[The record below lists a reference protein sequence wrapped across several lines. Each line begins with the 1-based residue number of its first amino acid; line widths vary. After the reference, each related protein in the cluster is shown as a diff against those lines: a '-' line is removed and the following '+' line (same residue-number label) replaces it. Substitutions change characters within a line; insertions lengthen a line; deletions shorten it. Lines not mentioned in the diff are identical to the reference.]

1 MNMQKLFFILFLPFY
16 FFKTDCQSRIVDEIV
31 ATVGDK
37 KILYSDVER
46 EYYQALAQG
55 EEPDPELRCSILEGL
70 LTQKLMVNQAQV
82 DSLEVTDIQVEMS
95 LDQRMQYFVNQ
106 IGSEEKLE
114 QYFNK
119 TILEIKE
126 DNRDAVRDQLLTEKM
141 RSEIVKNLKIT
152 PSEIRAYY
160 RSLSPD
166 SIPYI
171 DAQVE
176 VSQIVLYPASSDE
189 AVYEVREKL
198 LNLRQRIIDG
208 ENFAT
213 LAVLYSEDNTTA
225 AKGGD
230 MGYAFKS
237 ELDPEYAKTAAA
249 LKVGQVSRIVET
261 ESGFNI
267 IQLVD
272 RAGDRI
278 HTRRILMKP
287 KISPEERIR
296 TSQRLDSI
304 LMLIRLDSLK
314 FESAALLY
322 SGDKDTRLNGGQLVN
337 PKTGDARFELDQF
350 DTRDYLVINKLS
362 VGEISEPYETV
373 DDKGRIIFKIIK
385 LKARSNPHVA
395 NLKEDYNLFK
405 QMASAHKENEVFMN
419 WIEDKI
425 KTTYIKIDD
434 KFRNC
439 NFAIKGW

>member
-1 MNMQKLFFILFLPFY
+1 
-16 FFKTDCQSRIVDEIV
+16 
-31 ATVGDK
+31 
-37 KILYSDVER
+37 
-46 EYYQALAQG
+46 
-55 EEPDPELRCSILEGL
+55 
-70 LTQKLMVNQAQV
+70 
-82 DSLEVTDIQVEMS
+82 
-95 LDQRMQYFVNQ
+95 
-106 IGSEEKLE
+106 
-114 QYFNK
+114 
-119 TILEIKE
+119 
-126 DNRDAVRDQLLTEKM
+126 M
-141 RSEIVKNLKIT
+141 RSEIVRNLKIT

-213 LAVLYSEDNTTA
+213 LAVLYSEDNATA

-230 MGYAFKS
+230 MGYTFKS
-237 ELDPEYAKTAAA
+237 ELDPEYAKAASA

-287 KISPEERIR
+287 KISSEERIR

-304 LMLIRLDSLK
+304 LTLIRLDSIK

-373 DDKGRIIFKIIK
+373 DDKGRVIFKIIK
-385 LKARSNPHVA
+385 LKSRSNPHVA

-425 KTTYIKIDD
+425 KTTYVKIDD

-439 NFAIKGW
+439 SFAIKGW